1 MEFWRKFGQQFS
13 QMWQGLGPRRQAG
26 LTFGFIICVGAAA
39 AVWYWAAQTE
49 YAVLFAGLAPED
61 AGAITAKLQTLG
73 VPYRLAA
80 GGTTVLVP
88 ADQVH
93 QKRVEMAVDG
103 LPAKGGKGFELFDSS
118 PLGMTPF
125 TQHVNY
131 MRALQAELAKT
142 ISQIDPIMSARVH
155 IVRPDPS
162 PFIREQ
168 KPTTAS
174 VMLQLRPG
182 ATLNRHVAMGIV
194 ALVSRSIEGLTPEQV
209 TLVDGNG
216 RLLSDPSGG
225 EGGSIATQMDYRRE
239 LESYLS
245 TKAEEMLAQVLG
257 TGRAIVRVT
266 ADINFQHQHEK
277 KETYNPEGR
286 VATSETITSSKSS
299 GNSGGAARGPAGTAS
314 NVGKPPASAPGGS
327 NNNQDE
333 TTKTD
338 YLVSKV
344 TQEYEDKLGTIE
356 RLTVAA
362 MIDLSPPEA
371 GKSGATP
378 NSFTI
383 AEAQEIIKQAVG
395 FKTNRG
401 DEIKVSNVKLS
412 PPAPL
417 AVNET
422 EPDQLQY
429 WLRIISIVR
438 NGSLGLAAMVALVLG
453 WLALRRF
460 RPAPESGSATAPATA
475 ESAPAQQRLVS
486 LLEQNPDA
494 IAKVLADWL
503 DQPDRQRKAA

>member
-1 MEFWRKFGQQFS
+1 MQFHGRK
-13 QMWQGLGPRRQAG
+13 
-26 LTFGFIICVGAAA
+26 I
-39 AVWYWAAQTE
+39 
-49 YAVLFAGLAPED
+49 
-61 AGAITAKLQTLG
+61 GAIVAAS
-73 VPYRLAA
+73 PDRIRL
-80 GGTTVLVP
+80 T
-88 ADQVH
+88 
-93 QKRVEMAVDG
+93 
-103 LPAKGGKGFELFDSS
+103 
-118 PLGMTPF
+118 
-125 TQHVNY
+125 
-131 MRALQAELAKT
+131 
-142 ISQIDPIMSARVH
+142 
-155 IVRPDPS
+155 
-162 PFIREQ
+162 
-168 KPTTAS
+168 
-174 VMLQLRPG
+174 
-182 ATLNRHVAMGIV
+182 
-194 ALVSRSIEGLTPEQV
+194 
-209 TLVDGNG
+209 
-216 RLLSDPSGG
+216 
-225 EGGSIATQMDYRRE
+225 
-239 LESYLS
+239 
-245 TKAEEMLAQVLG
+245 
-257 TGRAIVRVT
+257 T

-299 GNSGGAARGPAGTAS
+299 GNGGSVAHGPAGTAS
-314 NVGKPPASAPGGS
+314 NVGKPPASSPGGS

-362 MIDLSPPEA
+362 MIDLSPPEG
-371 GKSGATP
+371 GKSAAAP

-422 EPDQLQY
+422 EPDQMQY
-429 WLRIISIVR
+429 WLRIISVVR

-460 RPAPESGSATAPATA
+460 RPAPRAPAQPVRWQLKA
-475 ESAPAQQRLVS
+475 QPAQQRLVS

-503 DQPDRQRKAA
+503 EQPDRQRKAA